1 MYSPVKI
8 DFLPDINNLGKT
20 ALLKQSLPFENN
32 FQFRLNIENMKELVN
47 NKM

>member
-20 ALLKQSLPFENN
+20 ALLKKNKPFDSNL
-32 FQFRLNIENMKELVN
+32 QFRLNI
-47 NKM
+47 